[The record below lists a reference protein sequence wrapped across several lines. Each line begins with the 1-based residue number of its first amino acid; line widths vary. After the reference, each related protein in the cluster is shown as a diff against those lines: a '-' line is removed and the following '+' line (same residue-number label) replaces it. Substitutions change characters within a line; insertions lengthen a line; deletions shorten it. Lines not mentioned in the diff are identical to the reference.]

1 MSNYTHQWD
10 ENQFRARVENLSK
23 DGFISRLALRSL
35 MDNRFA
41 SPSLKMTIHEML
53 SNNLRKQQLHLK
65 FDLGID
71 TFKAVQSAPWSE
83 AEVFQHLGTLID
95 KQLYEKN
102 DNRWT
107 VETISRSNLKEL
119 LLESRLDEVHHRSLS
134 VLLERNP
141 SKKIFKP
148 QEVESYLRKRF

>member
-10 ENQFRARVENLSK
+10 EKQFIARVENLSK
-23 DGFISRLALRSL
+23 DGFISRMALRSL
-35 MDNRFA
+35 MDNQFA
-41 SPSLKMTIHEML
+41 SPTLKTTIHEML
-53 SNNLRKQQLHLK
+53 TNNLRKQHLHLK

-71 TFKAVQSAPWSE
+71 TFKPVHTAPWN
-83 AEVFQHLGTLID
+83 EVELFQHLNTLID

-107 VETISRSNLKEL
+107 VETISRANLKEL
-119 LLESRLDEVHHRSLS
+119 LLESRLDENHHRSIS